1 MYQYKICE
9 IIRNGFLK
17 KSFSASTS
25 LLDDHIFFK
34 LKFEKSNEHWKQNG
48 TPNNVFKRLEFV
60 TIFSFFNFFN
70 AVKVQKRVYKLYNL
84 SALPTLVIYSFEI
97 LKCELT
103 KFLAFNKK
111 KRISQ
116 NNLKTKLKLS

>member
-17 KSFSASTS
+17 KLFSASTS
-25 LLDDHIFFK
+25 LLDEHIFFK
-34 LKFEKSNEHWKQNG
+34 PKFEKSNEHWKQNG

-60 TIFSFFNFFN
+60 TIFSFSNFFN
-70 AVKVQKRVYKLYNL
+70 AVKVQKRAYKLYNL
-84 SALPTLVIYSFEI
+84 SALPTLVIYPFEI

-103 KFLAFNKK
+103 KFLAFTTF
-111 KRISQ
+111 
-116 NNLKTKLKLS
+116 L